1 MNNYYSTGQFAKLAN
16 VSQRT
21 IRYYD
26 KIGLLKPSC
35 ILENGYRQYSEKD
48 FIRLQ
53 KIITLRNLDF
63 SIEDI
68 FSMMSSEETLKDSLH
83 LQSSLVQAKIN
94 NLQNLKE
101 ALDIAAS
108 SIEKNAFDWSN
119 LISLVQMSQ
128 DNSSI
133 INQYMTS
140 KNLDV
145 RIALHEKYSQN
156 PMGWFPWLYSQID
169 FQGVNRLLEIG
180 CGSGE
185 LWKNNTL
192 NLRNREFFLSDS
204 SEGMVSEVREKYG
217 SAFNCIVA
225 DCEKI
230 PFKDAYFDCVIANHV
245 LFYLQNLHQGI
256 AEICRVLK
264 PDGVLYCSTYG
275 SNHMK
280 EITALVQAFDSKI
293 TLSQTN
299 LYEVFGLENGKDIL
313 NPYFSS
319 VEVSYYPDELIVD
332 EAQPLVD
339 YIMSCH
345 GNQSEII
352 GPRLIEFKEFIQKQ
366 LPLHITKEAGV
377 FICKK

>member
-1 MNNYYSTGQFAKLAN
+1 MNYYTTGQFAKLAN

-35 ILENGYRQYSEKD
+35 ILKNGYRQDSEKD

-68 FSMMSSEETLKDSLH
+68 FSMMSSEETLKDSLQ

-101 ALDIAAS
+101 ALDIAAT

-204 SEGMVSEVREKYG
+204 SEGMVSEVRKKYG

>member
-1 MNNYYSTGQFAKLAN
+1 MNYYTTGQFAKLAN

-35 ILENGYRQYSEKD
+35 ILKNGYRQYSEKD

-108 SIEKNAFDWSN
+108 SIEKNAFEWSN

-299 LYEVFGLENGKDIL
+299 LYEVFGLENGKDVL

-366 LPLHITKEAGV
+366 VPLHITKEAGV

>member
-1 MNNYYSTGQFAKLAN
+1 MNYYTTGQFAKLAN

-35 ILENGYRQYSEKD
+35 ILKNGYRQYSEKD

-169 FQGVNRLLEIG
+169 FQGFNRLLEIG

-204 SEGMVSEVREKYG
+204 SEGMVSEVRKKYG

-256 AEICRVLK
+256 TEICRVLK

-293 TLSQTN
+293 TLSQAN

-319 VEVSYYPDELIVD
+319 VEVSYYPDELIVY

>member
-1 MNNYYSTGQFAKLAN
+1 MNYYTTGQFAKLAN

-35 ILENGYRQYSEKD
+35 ILKNGYRQYSEKD

-108 SIEKNAFDWSN
+108 SIEKNAFEWSN

>member
-1 MNNYYSTGQFAKLAN
+1 MNYYTTGQFAKLAN

-21 IRYYD
+21 IRYYE

-35 ILENGYRQYSEKD
+35 ILKNGYRQYSEKD

-68 FSMMSSEETLKDSLH
+68 FSMMSSEETLKESLS
-83 LQSSLVQAKIN
+83 LQSSLVQAKIK
-94 NLQNLKE
+94 NLENLKE
-101 ALDIAAS
+101 ALEIAS
-108 SIEKNAFDWSN
+108 SSLENDSFDWSN
-119 LISLVQMSQ
+119 LISLVKMSQ

-204 SEGMVSEVREKYG
+204 SEGMVSEVRKKYG

-256 AEICRVLK
+256 TEICRVLK
-264 PDGVLYCSTYG
+264 SDGVLYCSTYG

-293 TLSQTN
+293 TLSQAN

>member
-1 MNNYYSTGQFAKLAN
+1 MNYYTTGQFAKLAN

-35 ILENGYRQYSEKD
+35 ILKNGYRQYSEKD

-108 SIEKNAFDWSN
+108 SIEKNAFEWSN

-204 SEGMVSEVREKYG
+204 SEGMVSEVRKKYG

-299 LYEVFGLENGKDIL
+299 LYEVFGLENGKDVL

>member
-1 MNNYYSTGQFAKLAN
+1 MNYYTTGQFAKLAN

-35 ILENGYRQYSEKD
+35 ILKNGYRQYSD
-48 FIRLQ
+48 TDLIRLQ

-63 SIEDI
+63 SIEEI

-83 LQSSLVQAKIN
+83 LQSSLVQAKIT

-101 ALDIAAS
+101 ALDIAS
-108 SIEKNAFDWSN
+108 SSLENDSLDWPN
-119 LISLVQMSQ
+119 LISLVKMSQ

-156 PMGWFPWLYSQID
+156 PMGWFTWLYSQID

-204 SEGMVSEVREKYG
+204 SEGMVSEVRKKYG

-230 PFKDAYFDCVIANHV
+230 PFKDTYFDCVIANHV

-275 SNHMK
+275 PNHMK

-299 LYEVFGLENGKDIL
+299 LYEVFGLENGKEIL

>member
-1 MNNYYSTGQFAKLAN
+1 MNYYTTGQFAKLAN

-35 ILENGYRQYSEKD
+35 ILKNGYRQYSEKD

-101 ALDIAAS
+101 ALDIAAT

-204 SEGMVSEVREKYG
+204 SEGMVSEVRKKYG

>member
-1 MNNYYSTGQFAKLAN
+1 MNYYTTGQFAKLAN

-35 ILENGYRQYSEKD
+35 ILKNGYRQYSEKD

-204 SEGMVSEVREKYG
+204 SEGMVSEVRKKYG

-256 AEICRVLK
+256 TEICRVLK

-293 TLSQTN
+293 TLSQAN
-299 LYEVFGLENGKDIL
+299 LYEVFGLENGKDVL

>member
-1 MNNYYSTGQFAKLAN
+1 MNYYTTGQFAKLAN

-26 KIGLLKPSC
+26 KIDLLKPSC
-35 ILENGYRQYSEKD
+35 ILKNGYRQYSD
-48 FIRLQ
+48 TDLIRLQ

-63 SIEDI
+63 SIEEI

-83 LQSSLVQAKIN
+83 LQSSLVQAKIT

-101 ALDIAAS
+101 ALDIAS
-108 SIEKNAFDWSN
+108 SSLENDSFDWSN

-140 KNLDV
+140 MNLDV

-204 SEGMVSEVREKYG
+204 SEGMVSEVRKKYG

-256 AEICRVLK
+256 TEICRVLK

-299 LYEVFGLENGKDIL
+299 LYDVFGLDNGKDML
-313 NPYFSS
+313 NPYFS
-319 VEVSYYPDELIVD
+319 EVHVACYPDALIVD

-352 GPRLIEFKEFIQKQ
+352 GPRLMEFKAFVQNQ

-377 FICKK
+377 FICRK

>member
-1 MNNYYSTGQFAKLAN
+1 MNYYTTGQFAKLAN

-63 SIEDI
+63 SIEEI
-68 FSMMSSEETLKDSLH
+68 FSMMSSEESLKESLS
-83 LQSSLVQAKIN
+83 LQSSLVQAKIK

-101 ALDIAAS
+101 ALDIAAT

-169 FQGVNRLLEIG
+169 FQGINRLLEIG

-204 SEGMVSEVREKYG
+204 SEGMVSEVRKKYG

-256 AEICRVLK
+256 TEICRVLK

-293 TLSQTN
+293 TLSQAN

>member
-1 MNNYYSTGQFAKLAN
+1 MNYYTTGQFAKLAN

-35 ILENGYRQYSEKD
+35 ILKNGYRQYSEKD

-108 SIEKNAFDWSN
+108 SIEKNAFEWSN

-299 LYEVFGLENGKDIL
+299 LYEVFGLENGKDVL

>member
-1 MNNYYSTGQFAKLAN
+1 MNYYTTGQFAKLAN

-35 ILENGYRQYSEKD
+35 ILKNGYRQYSEKD

-204 SEGMVSEVREKYG
+204 SEGMVSEVRKKYG

-293 TLSQTN
+293 TLSQAN

>member
-1 MNNYYSTGQFAKLAN
+1 MNYYTTGQFAKLAN

-35 ILENGYRQYSEKD
+35 ILKNGYRQYSEKD

-101 ALDIAAS
+101 ALDIAAL

-264 PDGVLYCSTYG
+264 SAGVLYCSTYG

-319 VEVSYYPDELIVD
+319 VEVSYYPDELIAD

>member
-101 ALDIAAS
+101 ALDIAAT

-204 SEGMVSEVREKYG
+204 SEGMVSEVRKKYG

-245 LFYLQNLHQGI
+245 LFYLQNLDQGLT
-256 AEICRVLK
+256 EICRVLK

-319 VEVSYYPDELIVD
+319 IEVSYYPDELIVD

>member
-1 MNNYYSTGQFAKLAN
+1 MNYYTTGQFAKLAN

-35 ILENGYRQYSEKD
+35 ILKNGYRQYSEKD

-108 SIEKNAFDWSN
+108 SIEKNAFEWSN

-256 AEICRVLK
+256 TEICRVLK

-299 LYEVFGLENGKDIL
+299 LYEVFGLENGKDVL

>member
-1 MNNYYSTGQFAKLAN
+1 MNYYTTGQFAKLAN

-35 ILENGYRQYSEKD
+35 ILKNGYRQYSEKD

-217 SAFNCIVA
+217 SEFNCIVA

-256 AEICRVLK
+256 TEICRVLK

-293 TLSQTN
+293 TLSQAN

>member
-1 MNNYYSTGQFAKLAN
+1 MNYYTTGQFAKLAN

-35 ILENGYRQYSEKD
+35 ILKNGYRQYSEKD

-68 FSMMSSEETLKDSLH
+68 FSMMSSEETLKDSLQ

-101 ALDIAAS
+101 ALDIAAT

-204 SEGMVSEVREKYG
+204 SEGMVSEVRKKYG